1 MAAYSRFVTVA
12 GPRALQRLLE
22 AVLTIG
28 DGLDLPTTLHRI
40 VEAAADLVDAR
51 YGALG
56 VLDPSGTRLSQFITV
71 GLDDDQRARI
81 GALPEGHG
89 ILGAL
94 ILDAQPLRLPDLTEH
109 PDSFG
114 FPPGH
119 PPMHSFL
126 GVPIRLRDQVFGNLY
141 LADKQ
146 SAEVFTDVDEELV
159 VQLASAAG
167 IAIDNARLHSRV
179 HELGLVED
187 RERIARDLH
196 DTVIQRLFATG
207 LSLQAATR
215 LVRTDADS
223 AVDRVAAAIDDLDVT
238 IKEIRSAIFGLE
250 SQPALTEGTR
260 KAIVDM
266 IREASRSIGFEPR
279 VTFEGPIDAGV
290 DEGTAADLLATLR
303 EALSNVARHAHATRV
318 DVSVT
323 VGADLCLTVTD
334 DGVGPPPAE
343 GPGNGLRNMS
353 ARAEARHGSMA
364 VSAAPLGGTRIE
376 WRASR
381 S

>member
-1 MAAYSRFVTVA
+1 MLTYSDLVTVA
-12 GPRALQRLLE
+12 GPRALQRLVD

-28 DGLDLPTTLHRI
+28 DGLDLPTTLQRI

-114 FPPGH
+114 FPPNH

-141 LADKQ
+141 LTDKQ

-167 IAIDNARLHSRV
+167 IAIDNAHMHSRV

-215 LVRTDADS
+215 LVTRDADR
-223 AVDRVAAAIDDLDVT
+223 AIERIAAAVDDLDVT

-250 SQPALTEGTR
+250 SQPAATEGTR
-260 KAIVDM
+260 KAVVVM
-266 IREASRSIGFEPR
+266 LAEASRSIGFEPR
-279 VTFEGPIDAGV
+279 VTFEGPIDSGLDDDTAV
-290 DEGTAADLLATLR
+290 DVLAVLR
-303 EALSNVARHAHATRV
+303 EALSNIARHAHATRA
-318 DVSVT
+318 DVSLT
-323 VGADLCLTVTD
+323 VGSEVCLTVTD
-334 DGVGPPPAE
+334 DGVGPPPE
-343 GPGNGLRNMS
+343 HGPGNGLRNM
-353 ARAEARHGSMA
+353 ATRAEAHQGSMLI
-364 VSAAPLGGTRIE
+364 SAAAGGGTRLE
-376 WRASR
+376 WRVPR